1 MTKNKHKVKRSVSR
15 RFKVTKTGKVMFSHQ
30 NNQHR
35 FTHKNKRQ
43 KRRNNVDGVL
53 SKEFSK
59 KVKSMLNVAQ

>member
-1 MTKNKHKVKRSVSR
+1 MTKNKKKIKKSIAT

-35 FTHKNKRQ
+35 FSHKNKRQ

-53 SKEFSK
+53 NNDFAK
-59 KVKSMLNVAQ
+59 KIKSLLGE